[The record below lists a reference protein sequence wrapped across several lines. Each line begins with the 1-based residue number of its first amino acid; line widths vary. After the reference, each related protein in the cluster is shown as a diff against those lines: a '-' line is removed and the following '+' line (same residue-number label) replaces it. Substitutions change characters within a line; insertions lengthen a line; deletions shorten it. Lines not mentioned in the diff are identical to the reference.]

1 MAVDHE
7 RRTPHEY
14 HDYIDR
20 APSSDAS
27 GWGMILGLAALL
39 AILGMLFIGIGNT
52 PDGTQPQPQTTTER
66 TAPTPAPTPAPSTTP
81 APTTPAA
88 PK

>member
-1 MAVDHE
+1 MAVDHD

-14 HDYIDR
+14 QDYIDR

-27 GWGMILGLAALL
+27 GWGVILGIAALL

-52 PDGTQPQPQTTTER
+52 PTGTTTTEPAIER
-66 TAPTPAPTPAPSTTP
+66 TAPTPTP
-81 APTTPAA
+81 APTPTTPS
-88 PK
+88 PVPN

>member
-1 MAVDHE
+1 MAVDHD

-14 HDYIDR
+14 QDYIDR

-27 GWGMILGLAALL
+27 GWGVILGIAALL

-52 PDGTQPQPQTTTER
+52 PTGTTTTEPAIER
-66 TAPTPAPTPAPSTTP
+66 TAPTPTP
-81 APTTPAA
+81 APTPTTPSPA
-88 PK
+88 PN